1 MVGLR
6 VGKHKPYCGTLF
18 IGICTGFRLPIQQ
31 IGHLIAHTNRNMH
44 RTGYRLRAIVEQP
57 DLGLKG
63 FAFEPCEFFNSRT
76 EQLGTQ
82 RRFDK
87 CVSWLRLCR
96 IRMDWR
102 WHWRC
107 FRKRQLLYLRG
118 WRGCRIGS
126 PRRNFRHPLLEVECE
141 CAGQYALL
149 PRSRHWS
156 FLLGHRPVLRFRFLV
171 A

>member
-1 MVGLR
+1 MVLQAIGIGQTGIICKCESKMVGLR

-96 IRMDWR
+96 ILYQGIV
-102 WHWRC
+102 RC
-107 FRKRQLLYLRG
+107 GF
-118 WRGCRIGS
+118 
-126 PRRNFRHPLLEVECE
+126 PRFVETPVEHHSAMRPLFAHFLKCS
-141 CAGQYALL
+141 LI
-149 PRSRHWS
+149 SRT
-156 FLLGHRPVLRFRFLV
+156 LQP
-171 A
+171 